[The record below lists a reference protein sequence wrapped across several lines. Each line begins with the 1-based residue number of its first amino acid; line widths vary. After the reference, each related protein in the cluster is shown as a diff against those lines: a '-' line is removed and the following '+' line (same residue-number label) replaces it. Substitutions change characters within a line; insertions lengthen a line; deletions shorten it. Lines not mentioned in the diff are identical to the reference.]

1 MIHLEVLTQ
10 DHLKR
15 IQLRADHAAYVRAL
29 GKWDAG
35 VAPSLVRSGGIAL
48 VATEGVVACAGV
60 SMFWEGVGQLWMRT
74 GELAEQYPH
83 ALAKRAKNFVRSTE
97 ECLRLK
103 RLQAVVLVENE
114 VARRFICWLG
124 FQAEGLLRN
133 YGPEGADYIM
143 FAKVRG

>member
-1 MIHLEVLTQ
+1 MIQLEVLTQ
-10 DHLKR
+10 DHLRR

-35 VAPSLVRSGGIAL
+35 VAPALVRSGGVAL
-48 VATEGVVACAGV
+48 VAPEGVVACAGV
-60 SMFWEGVGQLWMRT
+60 SLFWEGVGQLWMRVSD
-74 GELAEQYPH
+74 LSEQYPH
-83 ALAKRAKNFVRSTE
+83 ALAKRAKTFVGMAESSLN
-97 ECLRLK
+97 LR
-103 RLQAVVLVENE
+103 RLQAVVLAENE